1 MFKFKEIFSS
11 VKDPRVNRTK
21 KHPLLDII
29 ALSICGIIAGCEN
42 FEEISDFGKAHIEWF
57 NNFLELPHG
66 IPSHDTFERVF
77 AVLDNHALQSCCMEW
92 FKQVSQLVP
101 ETVIAID
108 GKTLRGSAR
117 NNKSTYSQCL
127 VMCKLNYYRSS

>member
-1 MFKFKEIFSS
+1 MPFKFKEIFSS

-29 ALSICGIIAGCEN
+29 ALSICRIIAGCEN
-42 FEEISDFGKAHIEWF
+42 FEEISYFGKAHIEWF

-77 AVLDNHALQSCCMEW
+77 AVLDNHALQW
-92 FKQVSQLVP
+92 
-101 ETVIAID
+101 ID
-108 GKTLRGSAR
+108 NSSLGLSIKHSLSYLLFYDQTLYGDEIISL
-117 NNKSTYSQCL
+117 STALLLKNLS
-127 VMCKLNYYRSS
+127 